1 MHTLVDRMRGKW
13 LMDLC
18 LSLSFTCSRY
28 ISGCSRGGCVC
39 ARKLSPYMKITFHLF
54 CLAHICAGGERA
66 GEGEKG
72 CAFLC
77 MGIYHK
83 HSRTA
88 LEPELLPLFVIN
100 TCVLVAQL
108 DRVPRAHEK
117 VFCLR
122 SSCAGGPNRS
132 LSPHACW
139 HTHKLFPAKLVC
151 VSAGVNQDFFVVS
164 TREDDT

>member
-1 MHTLVDRMRGKW
+1 MCEKAFSIYENHIPPLFA
-13 LMDLC
+13 
-18 LSLSFTCSRY
+18 SLIY
-28 ISGCSRGGCVC
+28 
-39 ARKLSPYMKITFHLF
+39 ARAASELGRVK
-54 CLAHICAGGERA
+54 RA
-66 GEGEKG
+66 
-72 CAFLC
+72 ARFLC
-77 MGIYHK
+77 MGIYHE

-132 LSPHACW
+132 LSSCMLT
-139 HTHKLFPAKLVC
+139 HTQTFPCETLVC

>member
-1 MHTLVDRMRGKW
+1 
-13 LMDLC
+13 MDLC

-28 ISGCSRGGCVC
+28 ISGCSRGVCVC
-39 ARKLSPYMKITFHLF
+39 EKAFFIYESHSTSF

-83 HSRTA
+83 HSRTR

-108 DRVPRAHEK
+108 DRVPRARK
-117 VFCLR
+117 SVLPSLVVCR
-122 SSCAGGPNRS
+122 WPQS
-132 LSPHACW
+132 LSLLMHVDT
-139 HTHKLFPAKLVC
+139 HTNFFLRNLC
-151 VSAGVNQDFFVVS
+151 V
-164 TREDDT
+164 